1 MQTAR
6 SEQQADRDQRCNLEH
21 VQRAVK
27 KAEQIRIRKEQE
39 MNEIYIAVLALSIIN
54 VVIAI
59 INVITN
65 GRLSR
70 VYDEYEIIRDEL
82 KSTEDK
88 LSEVYERFDGE
99 SDVICRMV
107 DAHRLLKRDHEKD
120 HILTMTM
127 YNEYMNNKDHWK
139 QINKY
144 MEENDNDDK
153 AVS

>member
-1 MQTAR
+1 MT
-6 SEQQADRDQRCNLEH
+6 NT
-21 VQRAVK
+21 
-27 KAEQIRIRKEQE
+27 
-39 MNEIYIAVLALSIIN
+39 YIAIVIMLIIN

-70 VYDEYEIIRDEL
+70 VYDEYEVVRDEL
-82 KSTEDK
+82 KSAEDK
-88 LSEVYERFDGE
+88 LSEIYERFEGE
-99 SDVICRMV
+99 TDVICRMV

-120 HILTMTM
+120 HLLTMTM
-127 YNEYMNNKDHWK
+127 YNDYMTGKKNWK
-139 QINKY
+139 QIKKY

>member
-1 MQTAR
+1 MT
-6 SEQQADRDQRCNLEH
+6 NT
-21 VQRAVK
+21 
-27 KAEQIRIRKEQE
+27 
-39 MNEIYIAVLALSIIN
+39 YIAIVIMLIIN

-59 INVITN
+59 ISIITN

-70 VYDEYEIIRDEL
+70 VYDEYETVRNEL
-82 KSTEDK
+82 KSAEDK

-107 DAHRLLKRDHEKD
+107 DAHRHLKRDYEKD
-120 HILTMTM
+120 HLLTMTM
-127 YNEYMNNKDHWK
+127 YDEYKTGKENWK
-139 QINKY
+139 QLKKY

>member
-1 MQTAR
+1 MT
-6 SEQQADRDQRCNLEH
+6 NT
-21 VQRAVK
+21 
-27 KAEQIRIRKEQE
+27 
-39 MNEIYIAVLALSIIN
+39 YIAIVIMLIIN

-59 INVITN
+59 ISIITN
-65 GRLSR
+65 GRLSS
-70 VYDEYEIIRDEL
+70 VYDEYDNVRDEL
-82 KSTEDK
+82 KSAEDK
-88 LSEVYERFDGE
+88 LSEIYERFDGE

-120 HILTMTM
+120 HLLTMTM
-127 YNEYMNNKDHWK
+127 YNEYMKSKENWK

>member
-1 MQTAR
+1 MT
-6 SEQQADRDQRCNLEH
+6 NT
-21 VQRAVK
+21 
-27 KAEQIRIRKEQE
+27 
-39 MNEIYIAVLALSIIN
+39 YIAIVILLIIN

-59 INVITN
+59 ISIITN
-65 GRLSR
+65 GRISR
-70 VYDEYEIIRDEL
+70 VYGEYENVRDEL
-82 KSTEDK
+82 KSAEDK
-88 LSEVYERFDGE
+88 LSEVYDRFEGE

-120 HILTMTM
+120 HLLTMTM
-127 YNEYMNNKDHWK
+127 YNDYMNNKENWK

>member
-1 MQTAR
+1 MPSER

-21 VQRAVK
+21 VQRAINK
-27 KAEQIRIRKEQE
+27 TEQIRIRKEQE

-59 INVITN
+59 INIITN

-88 LSEVYERFDGE
+88 LIEVYDRFEGE

-120 HILTMTM
+120 HLLTMTM
-127 YNEYMNNKDHWK
+127 YNEYMKRK
-139 QINKY
+139 EK
-144 MEENDNDDK
+144 
-153 AVS
+153 

>member
-1 MQTAR
+1 MT
-6 SEQQADRDQRCNLEH
+6 NTYFVIVIML
-21 VQRAVK
+21 
-27 KAEQIRIRKEQE
+27 
-39 MNEIYIAVLALSIIN
+39 IIN

-59 INVITN
+59 ISVITN

-70 VYDEYEIIRDEL
+70 VYDECESVRDEL
-82 KSTEDK
+82 KSAEDK
-88 LSEVYERFDGE
+88 LSEVYERFEGE

-107 DAHRLLKRDHEKD
+107 DAHRNLKRSYEKD
-120 HILTMTM
+120 HLLTRTM
-127 YNEYMNNKDHWK
+127 CNGYMNNKENWK

>member
-21 VQRAVK
+21 VHRTVK
-27 KAEQIRIRKEQE
+27 KTEQIRIRKEQE

-59 INVITN
+59 INIITN

-120 HILTMTM
+120 HLLTMTM
-127 YNEYMNNKDHWK
+127 YNDYMASKENWK
-139 QINKY
+139 QIKKY

>member
-1 MQTAR
+1 
-6 SEQQADRDQRCNLEH
+6 
-21 VQRAVK
+21 
-27 KAEQIRIRKEQE
+27 

-65 GRLSR
+65 VRLSR
-70 VYDEYEIIRDEL
+70 VYDEYEILRNEL

-99 SDVICRMV
+99 SDVICRIV
-107 DAHRLLKRDHEKD
+107 DAHRLMKREHEKD
-120 HILTMTM
+120 HLLTMTM
-127 YNEYMNNKDHWK
+127 YNDYMTGKENWK
-139 QINKY
+139 QLKKY

>member
-1 MQTAR
+1 MT
-6 SEQQADRDQRCNLEH
+6 NT
-21 VQRAVK
+21 
-27 KAEQIRIRKEQE
+27 
-39 MNEIYIAVLALSIIN
+39 YIAIVIMLIIN

-59 INVITN
+59 INIITN

-99 SDVICRMV
+99 SDVICRIV

-120 HILTMTM
+120 HLLTMTM
-127 YNEYMNNKDHWK
+127 YNEYMNRKENWK